1 MATTNELSILVVDDN
16 PEDRKSL
23 KRILESAAYSVVEAG
38 SGKDALAAIEKTTFE
53 FMILDLGMP
62 DMDGF
67 DVLRRVRYKHPELRI
82 IVVSG
87 FMQGRMLEPA
97 KLLGANA
104 TLDKN
109 LARDLLLPMVRSLL
123 KNPKP

>member
-1 MATTNELSILVVDDN
+1 
-16 PEDRKSL
+16 
-23 KRILESAAYSVVEAG
+23 
-38 SGKDALAAIEKTTFE
+38 
-53 FMILDLGMP
+53 MILDLGMP

-67 DVLRRVRYKHPELRI
+67 DVLRTVRYKHPELRI
-82 IVVSG
+82 IIVSG

-109 LARDLLLPMVRSLL
+109 LAGDLLLPMVRSLL

>member
-38 SGKDALAAIEKTTFE
+38 SGKDALAALEKTTFE

-67 DVLRRVRYKHPELRI
+67 DVLRTVRYKHPELRI

>member
-53 FMILDLGMP
+53 FMILELGMP

-104 TLDKN
+104 TLDK
-109 LARDLLLPMVRSLL
+109 
-123 KNPKP
+123 